1 MKVKELINI
10 LKEANPD
17 ANVIFN
23 TSDIEFNDIGFNDI
37 GFKVFD
43 ILKSLQDSGDVYI
56 ILDS

>member
-23 TSDIEFNDIGFNDI
+23 TSDIEFNDIGF
-37 GFKVFD
+37 KVFD